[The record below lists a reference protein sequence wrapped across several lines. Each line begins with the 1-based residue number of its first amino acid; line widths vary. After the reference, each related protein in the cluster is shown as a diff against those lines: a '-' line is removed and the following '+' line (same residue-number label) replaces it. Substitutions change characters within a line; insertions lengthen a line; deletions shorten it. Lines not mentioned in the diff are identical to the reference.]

1 MYLKCKNKLFFIFGD
16 FRTKNYWQESK
27 KKEKNGFFIF
37 LWDFNFLCNFVNLY
51 NIKNTDEKF
60 IQSIQKER

>member
-27 KKEKNGFFIF
+27 KMEKMDFYFFMGFYFF
-37 LWDFNFLCNFVNLY
+37 FVIL
-51 NIKNTDEKF
+51 
-60 IQSIQKER
+60 

>member
-16 FRTKNYWQESK
+16 FRTKNYWQEIK
-27 KKEKNGFFIF
+27 KMKKMDFYF

>member
-27 KKEKNGFFIF
+27 KMKKWIFIF
-37 LWDFNFLCNFVNLY
+37 MGFYFLCNFVNLY

>member
-16 FRTKNYWQESK
+16 FRTKTIGK
-27 KKEKNGFFIF
+27 KAKKMKKMDFYF

>member
-27 KKEKNGFFIF
+27 KNEKNEFLFFLGFYF
-37 LWDFNFLCNFVNLY
+37 FV
-51 NIKNTDEKF
+51 
-60 IQSIQKER
+60 

>member
-27 KKEKNGFFIF
+27 KNEKYGFLFF
-37 LWDFNFLCNFVNLY
+37 MGFYFFV
-51 NIKNTDEKF
+51 
-60 IQSIQKER
+60 

>member
-27 KKEKNGFFIF
+27 KNKKNGF

>member
-1 MYLKCKNKLFFIFGD
+1 MYLRCKNKLFFIFGD

-27 KKEKNGFFIF
+27 KMKKMDFYF

>member
-27 KKEKNGFFIF
+27 KNEKMDFYFFMGF
-37 LWDFNFLCNFVNLY
+37 
-51 NIKNTDEKF
+51 
-60 IQSIQKER
+60 

>member
-27 KKEKNGFFIF
+27 KKNEKIGFLFFYGILIF
-37 LWDFNFLCNFVNLY
+37 FCVIL
-51 NIKNTDEKF
+51 
-60 IQSIQKER
+60 

>member
-27 KKEKNGFFIF
+27 KNEKKGFLFF
-37 LWDFNFLCNFVNLY
+37 MGFYFFV
-51 NIKNTDEKF
+51 
-60 IQSIQKER
+60 

>member
-27 KKEKNGFFIF
+27 KNEKNGFLFFYGILIF
-37 LWDFNFLCNFVNLY
+37 CVIL
-51 NIKNTDEKF
+51 
-60 IQSIQKER
+60 